1 MDTRIMENTKKKKSR
16 VSEFVILILV
26 VVCAFLVVADI
37 TTNLIEELDTQE
49 SQVITQEEIGTPAPA
64 VRPTYPPDY
73 TPPPVK
79 E

>member
-1 MDTRIMENTKKKKSR
+1 MENSKKKKSR
-16 VSEFVILILV
+16 VGEFVILILV
-26 VVCAFLVVADI
+26 VVCAFLVVADM
-37 TTNLIEELDTQE
+37 TANLIEELDTQE
-49 SQVITQEEIGTPAPA
+49 SQTLAQEEIGTPTPA